1 MIMLVETCL
10 WEIIHD
16 NVSRDVSLGNIG
28 SHLVVDADV
37 DVDLDWM
44 RVGSTVVVLCR
55 QSPSSVQGPSIYG
68 RR

>member
-1 MIMLVETCL
+1 
-10 WEIIHD
+10 
-16 NVSRDVSLGNIG
+16 LGNIG